1 MKERLQGI
9 AAGILIG
16 AIGVGGAVYAASG
29 SQMIEAV
36 YDNIKVYKDNAA
48 VDLRDA
54 NDAIVEPFIY
64 NGTTYLPVRAA
75 ANLANMDVTWDGDT
89 KSVKLWD
96 KTHPDNTFLMDVCE
110 PYESSGFKA
119 YTSTNGKSFE
129 MAGDKYTNGFTL
141 SSSGKALFNLK
152 NKYSSMEFNVGH
164 AESGSYE
171 KTIEFIVDDKV
182 VKEIT
187 LEANCMPRTYTI
199 PLNYGTQLKVLGKS
213 LIGYTGVGNII
224 VK

>member
-1 MKERLQGI
+1 
-9 AAGILIG
+9 
-16 AIGVGGAVYAASG
+16 
-29 SQMIEAV
+29 MIEAL

-89 KSVKLWD
+89 KSVRLWD

-110 PYESSGFKA
+110 PYESSLFEA

-129 MAGDKYTNGFTL
+129 MAGDKYTNGFTI
-141 SSSGKALFNLK
+141 GRGTALFNLK
-152 NKYSSMEFNVGH
+152 NKYSSMEFSVGH
-164 AESGSYE
+164 ASLDSWE
-171 KTIEFIVDDKV
+171 KTIKFIVDDKV
-182 VKEIT
+182 VKEII
-187 LEANCMPRTYTI
+187 LEENCMPQTYTI
-199 PLNYGTQLKVLGKS
+199 PLNYGTQLKVSSSSTGDV
-213 LIGYTGVGNII
+213 GVGNII